1 MSEQWEA
8 ISTDPVACQAIVD
21 ALENDPDL
29 IKGDGLKDVA
39 GLLATIQKMIQ
50 KEKRPLGQ
58 LAFLAVRMTNVTATA
73 FLRRT
78 VLEKLDGLRPD
89 DPAGA
94 VKIAQALAGLRN
106 KWFAKILGWSEA
118 DLDQAVA
125 IVNEAAAGY
134 ARNTMLL
141 ETGVDP
147 GRIAQLDAAVT
158 AKFTTGMNTLE
169 SRMAA
174 LNGAT
179 MAGRMMK
186 GLVAAMG
193 IYIYTWGSLQ
203 ATIAQPDVEKAART
217 GAMGALASI
226 RTFDLLVSLGVS
238 PTSKVG
244 RYAAA
249 KLGHVPG
256 VGRLAAKLAGVPGV
270 SRLVGGKFA
279 AKLAT
284 VPIADVYLEIYAL
297 LEAVKGGKAAFAGD
311 VVQAVLSGVAAGAV
325 LGRVSPSLE
334 FMLRLLRSVPG
345 ISEDEAAAFFGY
357 SSAEREYVL
366 LEATAPAYVDRID
379 GRLWLTSAGDAL
391 FNIGEE
397 EPSIYEVLPRHGS
410 VGFDLLALAPQRP
423 QGLDIVERFL
433 PELGIEDGEA
443 IGKASESVRGRFR
456 RFFHELGDRRDR
468 EQFHRRDLYSIG
480 PVVPGDRF
488 QAPVRIKVE
497 TLASSPS
504 VPEVDLN
511 SWRPDNE
518 IADRAQIEQAAGR
531 FVEELRVAKHTA
543 NDAGAY
549 QAMLDLA
556 PDFFKEFTTRAGLS
570 VTRYWREAITRVG
583 EARIDRPT
591 IAIVGPFYTQANAE
605 RLLSILDY
613 GLRAHG
619 QQKPPEILLSVAPQ
633 VKHWGATTQLR
644 DILA

>member
-1 MSEQWEA
+1 MSA
-8 ISTDPVACQAIVD
+8 AKRPVPKPKSDVVV
-21 ALENDPDL
+21 ALEDD
-29 IKGDGLKDVA
+29 IRVEIGVYDV
-39 GLLATIQKMIQ
+39 LL
-50 KEKRPLGQ
+50 PC
-58 LAFLAVRMTNVTATA
+58 
-73 FLRRT
+73 RRF
-78 VLEKLDGLRPD
+78 EID
-89 DPAGA
+89 
-94 VKIAQALAGLRN
+94 
-106 KWFAKILGWSEA
+106 
-118 DLDQAVA
+118 
-125 IVNEAAAGY
+125 Y
-134 ARNTMLL
+134 
-141 ETGVDP
+141 
-147 GRIAQLDAAVT
+147 
-158 AKFTTGMNTLE
+158 
-169 SRMAA
+169 
-174 LNGAT
+174 
-179 MAGRMMK
+179 
-186 GLVAAMG
+186 
-193 IYIYTWGSLQ
+193 
-203 ATIAQPDVEKAART
+203 
-217 GAMGALASI
+217 
-226 RTFDLLVSLGVS
+226 
-238 PTSKVG
+238 KV
-244 RYAAA
+244 
-249 KLGHVPG
+249 
-256 VGRLAAKLAGVPGV
+256 
-270 SRLVGGKFA
+270 
-279 AKLAT
+279 
-284 VPIADVYLEIYAL
+284 
-297 LEAVKGGKAAFAGD
+297 
-311 VVQAVLSGVAAGAV
+311 AV

-334 FMLRLLRSVPG
+334 FMLRLLRSAPG

-570 VTRYWREAITRVG
+570 VTRYWREAVTRVG

-644 DILA
+644 DTLTVLRTKIASSELLPDGGFISYCLWAGKAPKYLEKMFDSVQATGSPKIPRGLEILHVPNTMVAVLVHAPIGEVSGVAVPLGFASFDKEVILRSQAYLMENIGCYFEDEETLTNVQRALSRDPSGSDEANFEGEADEK